1 MAAMTKYIID
11 QLHLSTSQLADLA
24 NSLNHQASIHLA
36 TFRTGIDTK
45 DPKVLTTITVA
56 GTIASTITLYTLVR
70 TIQRRRRRRRT
81 SAASQLQD
89 QYQQQL
95 SSFLPHGLSNITSLD
110 QLFSLAGR
118 PSFIRTTLDYISS
131 IKAGSITIK
140 NQGLESIPSRVF
152 AIGNL
157 VLLDLSHNTIIGI
170 PASLGTLTTLTRL
183 DLSNNNIKM
192 IPPSVCNN
200 LKNLQDMNLANNQLM
215 QLPSNIG
222 DLVELKYLNVMGNQL
237 RELPESIGE
246 LRNLHRLGLKSN
258 RLKAL
263 PVSIGKLD
271 KLVELF
277 ITDNALTELPREI
290 GGMKSLVKCQA
301 SFNALQSIP
310 EEIFSLPHLELLRV
324 ACCAIT
330 DINIGSFPPK
340 LAWVSIAGNPC
351 CPSPPLPK
359 KNANVKFTDIVVGE
373 KLGDGASGE
382 VFLSKW
388 QGKKVALK
396 IYSAS
401 EIGPDGHAR
410 DEIGIAAA
418 VSDKHLVKVLGL
430 CQQPLSLIT
439 ELAADKHGAPLR
451 PLALKPNHES
461 LLRCRWEAG
470 VCFSLMYVLNVAVGI
485 ANALE
490 KMHSKGISHG
500 DVYAHN
506 VLSDVEGNH
515 VTLCDYGAAFCY
527 NKNSNNTTRNSSGI
541 NKVMFEK
548 LEVRGFGL
556 LLSDMVNRLDITF
569 EAMEFIVD
577 AQRQLLAL
585 VQVCTTGQVAKR
597 PLFGDVVRQ
606 LKGLQKS
613 AGKVANGFIPM
624 QGMVS

>member
-1 MAAMTKYIID
+1 MAAMSKYIID
-11 QLHLSTSQLADLA
+11 QFQLSTSQLANVA

-36 TFRTGIDTK
+36 TIRTGIDTK
-45 DPKVLTTITVA
+45 DAKVLTAITVGGA
-56 GTIASTITLYTLVR
+56 IASTLTLYTLIR
-70 TIQRRRRRRRT
+70 TIQRRRRRRRRNS
-81 SAASQLQD
+81 SAAQLQD
-89 QYQQQL
+89 HQQSQQL
-95 SSFLPHGLSNITSLD
+95 ASLLPPGLSDITSLD

-140 NQGLESIPSRVF
+140 NQDLDSIPSRVF

-157 VLLDLSHNTIIGI
+157 VHLDLSHNTIIGI
-170 PASLGTLTTLTRL
+170 PASLGTLIILTRL

-192 IPPSVCNN
+192 IPPSVCKN
-200 LKNLQDMNLANNQLM
+200 LKSLQDLNVANNQLM

-258 RLKAL
+258 RLKVL

-277 ITDNALTELPREI
+277 LTDNALTELPREI

-301 SFNALQSIP
+301 SFNALQTIP
-310 EEIFSLPHLELLRV
+310 EEIFALPHLELLRV

-330 DINIGSFPPK
+330 DITVGGSSPK

-351 CPSPPLPK
+351 CPRLPPPK
-359 KNANVKFTDIVVGE
+359 KNANVKFTDITVGE

-382 VFLSKW
+382 VFLSTW
-388 QGKKVALK
+388 QGKRVALK

-418 VSDKHLVKVLGL
+418 VSGEHLVKVLGL

-439 ELAADKHGAPLR
+439 ELAADKQGTPLR

-470 VCFSLMYVLNVAVGI
+470 VSFPLMYVLNVAAGV
-485 ANALE
+485 ASALE

-506 VLSDVEGNH
+506 VLSDAEGNH
-515 VTLCDYGAAFCY
+515 VILCDYGAAFCY
-527 NKNSNNTTRNSSGI
+527 NKKSNNNGSSVHGQGN
-541 NKVMFEK
+541 NKAVFEK
-548 LEVRGFGL
+548 LDVRGFGL
-556 LLSDMVNRLDITF
+556 LLSDMINRLDITF
-569 EAMEFIVD
+569 EAMEFILDV
-577 AQRQLLAL
+577 QKQLLAL
-585 VQVCTTGQVAKR
+585 VQMCTTGQVVKR
-597 PLFGDVVRQ
+597 PLFGDLVRQ
-606 LKGLQKS
+606 LKVLQKS
-613 AGKVANGFIPM
+613 AGKVAGVTP
-624 QGMVS
+624 

>member
-1 MAAMTKYIID
+1 MTALTKYIID
-11 QLHLSTSQLADLA
+11 ELQLSTSQLANLA

-36 TFRTGIDTK
+36 TIRTGIDTK
-45 DPKVLTTITVA
+45 DPKVITTITVG
-56 GTIASTITLYTLVR
+56 GTIVSTLTLYTLVR
-70 TIQRRRRRRRT
+70 TIQRRRRNS
-81 SAASQLQD
+81 SAAQLQD
-89 QYQQQL
+89 QKQSQQL
-95 SSFLPHGLSNITSLD
+95 SSLLPPGLSDITSLD

-131 IKAGSITIK
+131 IKAGSVTIT
-140 NQGLESIPSRVF
+140 NQGLDNIPTRVF

-157 VLLDLSHNTIIGI
+157 VQLDLSHNTIIGI

-192 IPPSVCNN
+192 IPPSVCKN
-200 LKNLQDMNLANNQLM
+200 LKNLQDLNVANNHLM

-222 DLVELKYLNVMGNQL
+222 DLVELKYLNLMGNQL

-258 RLKAL
+258 RLKVL

-277 ITDNALTELPREI
+277 LTDNALTELPREM
-290 GGMKSLVKCQA
+290 GGMKRLVKCQA
-301 SFNALQSIP
+301 SFNALQTIP
-310 EEIFSLPHLELLRV
+310 EEIFALPHLELLRV

-330 DINIGSFPPK
+330 DINIGGSSPK

-351 CPSPPLPK
+351 CPRLPAPK
-359 KNANVKFTDIVVGE
+359 KNANVKFTDIMIGE

-382 VFLSKW
+382 VFLSIW
-388 QGKKVALK
+388 QGKRVALK
-396 IYSAS
+396 IYSVS

-439 ELAADKHGAPLR
+439 ELAADKRGMPLR

-470 VCFSLMYVLNVAVGI
+470 VCFSLMYVLNVAAGI
-485 ANALE
+485 ASALE

-506 VLSDVEGNH
+506 VLSDAEGNN
-515 VTLCDYGAAFCY
+515 VILCDYGAAFCY
-527 NKNSNNTTRNSSGI
+527 NKNSSNTGSNCQGN
-541 NKVMFEK
+541 NKVSFEK
-548 LEVRGFGL
+548 LDVRGFGL

-569 EAMEFIVD
+569 EAMEFILDV
-577 AQRQLLAL
+577 QKQLLAL
-585 VQVCTTGQVAKR
+585 VQICTTGQVVKR
-597 PLFGDVVRQ
+597 PLFGDVVKQ

-613 AGKVANGFIPM
+613 AGKVAVVTP
-624 QGMVS
+624 